1 MCLALHLSEQKVE
14 ELNRIAN
21 EIRRLVLVT
30 VYKAGAGHTGG
41 ALSIPEL
48 LSVLYFDAMK
58 IDPSRP
64 DWLERDR
71 FILSK
76 GHASVALYAA
86 LCLRGYFGRECM
98 CEFDRIDGRLQGHPD
113 MLKTPGVDMST
124 GSLGQGLS
132 AGIGMAIGRDRRGLD
147 FTVYVLLGDGE
158 LQEGQVWEAAMYAGV
173 HRIRK
178 LIAIVDYNQL
188 QLTGWTKDTLDIEPL
203 ADKWR
208 AFGWDVLECDGHNV
222 AEISETVEKAK
233 AIESRPVVIIAHTLK
248 GKGVSF
254 IAGSVSWHAKAPTT
268 EELEKAIEELG
279 ECEW

>member
-1 MCLALHLSEQKVE
+1 MCLTLHLSEQKIG
-14 ELNRIAN
+14 ELNRIAS
-21 EIRRLVLVT
+21 EIRKLVLAT
-30 VYKAGAGHTGG
+30 VHKAGAGHTGG

-48 LSVLYFDAMK
+48 LSVLYFDAMR
-58 IDPSRP
+58 IDPARP
-64 DWLERDR
+64 DWRERDR

-86 LCLRGYFGRECM
+86 LCLRGYFGKECM

-158 LQEGQVWEAAMYAGV
+158 VQEGQVWEAAMYAGV
-173 HRIRK
+173 HKISR
-178 LIAIVDYNQL
+178 LVAIVDYNQL
-188 QLTGWTKDTLDIEPL
+188 QLTGWTKETLDIEPL

-208 AFGWDVLECDGHNV
+208 AFGWQVLECDGHNV
-222 AEISETVEKAK
+222 VEISEAIEKAK
-233 AIESRPVVIIAHTLK
+233 AVSNGPVVIIAHTLK

-254 IAGSVSWHAKAPTT
+254 IEGNVPWHAKAPTA
-268 EELEKAIEELG
+268 EELEKAMEELG
-279 ECEW
+279 ECE